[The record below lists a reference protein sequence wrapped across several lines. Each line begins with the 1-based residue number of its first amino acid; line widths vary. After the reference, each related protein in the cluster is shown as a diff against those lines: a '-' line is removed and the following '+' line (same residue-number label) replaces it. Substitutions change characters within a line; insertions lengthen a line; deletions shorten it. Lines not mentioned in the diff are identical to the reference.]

1 MDFNSLPPHWEPAH
15 ASVGEDLV
23 SAHFPTVTDLKKK
36 GILQMFLASVVHHH
50 EWIKANLDPAHPIF
64 STPMFADNT
73 PAELD
78 AMKSKLT
85 SGLEKST
92 SMTLTGVSAH
102 GVSLVRVSSIV
113 L

>member
-1 MDFNSLPPHWEPAH
+1 
-15 ASVGEDLV
+15 
-23 SAHFPTVTDLKKK
+23 
-36 GILQMFLASVVHHH
+36 MFLASVVHHH

-73 PAELD
+73 AAELD

-92 SMTLTGVSAH
+92 SMTLTGVSHTAFRWC
-102 GVSLVRVSSIV
+102 VYSSIV